1 METGL
6 LLLLGVLILL
16 PAFKW
21 FAEAVDWIAQIFTH
35 KKISKFS

>member
-6 LLLLGVLILL
+6 LVLLGVLILL

-21 FAEAVDWIAQIFTH
+21 FAEAVDRIAH
-35 KKISKFS
+35 ALHGKKIRKIV